1 MKTTGKYLLYSSILL
16 LASGIT
22 WALKAQ
28 QVPEKEINVPLT
40 IQELQTIY
48 TVLDDAALPG
58 QIRKPLLQKLA
69 NFYNQAM
76 AQTPQ
81 KDTTKPKKN

>member
-1 MKTTGKYLLYSSILL
+1 MKTTGKYLLYSSILVL
-16 LASGIT
+16 VSGIT

-28 QVPEKEINVPLT
+28 QVPEKEINIRLT
-40 IQELQTIY
+40 IQELNTIY

-69 NFYNQAM
+69 TFYNQAM
-76 AQTPQ
+76 APTPQ